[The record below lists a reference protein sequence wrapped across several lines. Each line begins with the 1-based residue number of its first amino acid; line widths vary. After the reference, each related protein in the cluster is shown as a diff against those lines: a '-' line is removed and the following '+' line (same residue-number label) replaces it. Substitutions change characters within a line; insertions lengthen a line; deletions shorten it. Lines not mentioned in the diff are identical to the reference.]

1 MNDLTTPKKRK
12 CRFRPE
18 KRKGNTGLKAIATLL
33 AFMAVLLSPVRVSA
47 KDKPA
52 MDSRQ
57 VKAYIT
63 SQVARYAHSVG
74 SHKYRVD
81 VHPFPEL
88 SPCSGPLNKELS
100 NPEQPVGRLTLTL
113 SCETPYHWKAR
124 IKAKVSVM
132 VNMVVASKPL
142 RRDQQITPG
151 DLSLKATDI
160 TYVRHGYFTS
170 MSRLSGKAVKRNV
183 QAGHILT
190 PRQVEMP
197 EWVKKDNEVII
208 EARRD
213 TMVAQMKGLA
223 LESGTQGDTIR
234 VRNLSSQKEILATV
248 TGRNKVSTL
257 F

>member
-1 MNDLTTPKKRK
+1 MS
-12 CRFRPE
+12 E
-18 KRKGNTGLKAIATLL
+18 
-33 AFMAVLLSPVRVSA
+33 S
-47 KDKPA
+47 
-52 MDSRQ
+52 Q
-57 VKAYIT
+57 VKAFIT

-81 VHPFPEL
+81 VHPFPAL
-88 SPCSGPLNKELS
+88 SPCTGPLNKELS

-124 IKAKVSVM
+124 IKAKVSVL
-132 VNMVVASKPL
+132 VKMVVAGKPL
-142 RRDQQITPG
+142 RRNQQITRS

-160 TYVRHGYFTS
+160 AYIRHGYFTD
-170 MSRLSGKAVKRNV
+170 MSRLTGKAMKRNV

-197 EWVKKDNEVII
+197 EWVKKDSEVII
-208 EARRD
+208 EARRG
-213 TMVAQMKGLA
+213 TMVAQMKGIA
-223 LESGTQGDTIR
+223 LESGAQGDTLR

-248 TGRNKVSTL
+248 TGHNKVNTL